1 MNVIEVI
8 IKNIDYVVMKT
19 ASLVALCLLFFIG
32 SSNARELVPLGSDK
46 DFPVNASAD
55 PRDTVGGYPIYVDG
69 DGWRYAS
76 VRISRASSSMK
87 MPSVSL
93 IKSGQKGLTY
103 FSSTTVNYGTGYSG
117 GWLGEPC
124 KGDFVAVVNEI
135 RGMLDRCAHASVK
148 QIQVQGVNY
157 TVLVIASF
165 ETNTNGRYYS
175 HETTVFLENLGLSPS
190 QFLKGTPFESQAR
203 SWLPQFLSA
212 TIKAANASPDRNAF
226 ANLPSLAA
234 LVEGRTAANSK
245 ENPNDLSGQISIDP
259 NTGKATAKRAD
270 KNTSDSLE
278 LRLLKLKRLFEE
290 GLITES
296 EYKELR
302 QKALKEL

>member
-1 MNVIEVI
+1 M
-8 IKNIDYVVMKT
+8 
-19 ASLVALCLLFFIG
+19 
-32 SSNARELVPLGSDK
+32 
-46 DFPVNASAD
+46 
-55 PRDTVGGYPIYVDG
+55 
-69 DGWRYAS
+69 
-76 VRISRASSSMK
+76 
-87 MPSVSL
+87 
-93 IKSGQKGLTY
+93 
-103 FSSTTVNYGTGYSG
+103 
-117 GWLGEPC
+117 
-124 KGDFVAVVNEI
+124 
-135 RGMLDRCAHASVK
+135 
-148 QIQVQGVNY
+148 
-157 TVLVIASF
+157 
-165 ETNTNGRYYS
+165 
-175 HETTVFLENLGLSPS
+175 
-190 QFLKGTPFESQAR
+190 
-203 SWLPQFLSA
+203 SA
-212 TIKAANASPDRNAF
+212 TIKAASASPDRNAF